1 MTQTAQQNTQ
11 PPAQAQLSPHALLQM
26 SMRSLRHQI
35 ASSLLQLATIA
46 ATAALL
52 MYVLGQIIIE
62 RAAPALGLD
71 TGGAEGKMA
80 QLVWMLVV
88 ILLVCA
94 ISNVTSMLLSVTRRF
109 REIGTL
115 KCLGAFD
122 HTILALF
129 MMEAVLLGGTGAVAG
144 TIIGLLVTIVS
155 AVFGYGAVALSGPV
169 LPQLLAAMVL
179 PILVV
184 AVLSLAGAAYPS
196 WQASKMLPITA
207 MRSE

>member
-1 MTQTAQQNTQ
+1 MMYNIHNATQ
-11 PPAQAQLSPHALLQM
+11 PPARAQLTPRSLLRM
-26 SMRSLRHQI
+26 SLRSLRHQV

-52 MYVLGQIIIE
+52 MYVLGQIILE
-62 RAAPALGLD
+62 RAAPVLGFD

-80 QLVWMLVV
+80 QLIWMLVV

-94 ISNVTSMLLSVTRRF
+94 ISNITSMLLSVTRRF

-122 HTILALF
+122 HTVLALF

-144 TIIGLLVTIVS
+144 TIIGVAVTVAGALL
-155 AVFGYGAVALSGPV
+155 AHGPVALTGPV
-169 LPQLLAAMVL
+169 PMQMATAMLL
-179 PILVV
+179 PIVTV
-184 AVLSLAGAAYPS
+184 AALSLAGAAYPS

-207 MRSE
+207 MRNE